1 MNLYGT
7 FRSYTYS
14 AKHVGI
20 GKLLV
25 LFILGFVVQPFKYI
39 LEIIAILW
47 GLVTPKNEFAIVDKN
62 VEQNEME
69 NTVSVV
75 PSDANVTEILVTY

>member
-1 MNLYGT
+1 L
-7 FRSYTYS
+7 
-14 AKHVGI
+14 
-20 GKLLV
+20 
-25 LFILGFVVQPFKYI
+25 QPFKYI